1 MMAGTAFGLTFFLLC
16 IVMVTF
22 ANEVKRK
29 KCSFTRND
37 TEQYQ
42 DPKMFLENPQILF
55 YQLNGLNDTV
65 YYTWSL
71 VGAPTLFISVTP
83 ASQNT
88 NCTEVANNSFDWE
101 EFIADQSNGSAYIPG
116 YNGSFAFSVVFNRLI
131 EFSDR
136 KYRANKGFKPSELN
150 NTDRYRWLYM
160 SDFNWTFQNN
170 ELTGTIENDST
181 TCVIRLNIPTSGGR
195 LSYFPKT
202 LYSENSTT
210 FDFVFRN
217 FEYSNISRNKK
228 DSNLKYGRLVL
239 EMLFVHGQLKNGSVK
254 ERFSK
259 DDEYTPSVFITN
271 NYLFGGNGTFDGFL
285 QWKPISYLSGSRK
298 STQSQQANLINGE
311 IGDVD
316 IPPSLAYAL
325 YGSEN
330 AGIVQPV
337 YMVYGTGGDD
347 NNPNADYVSWTG
359 MLGFGEPPQDT
370 ISIVVIITIAV
381 GLGVPALLIG
391 LGGVYIF
398 IRRKPWKHV
407 YVWYNTKRGYTKV
420 VNE

>member
-29 KCSFTRND
+29 VCFVLKVLPHHFSASIFSQKCSFTRND
-37 TEQYQ
+37 TEKYQ

-181 TCVIRLNIPTSGGR
+181 TCVIR
-195 LSYFPKT
+195 
-202 LYSENSTT
+202 
-210 FDFVFRN
+210 V
-217 FEYSNISRNKK
+217 
-228 DSNLKYGRLVL
+228 
-239 EMLFVHGQLKNGSVK
+239 SVK
-254 ERFSK
+254 
-259 DDEYTPSVFITN
+259 Y
-271 NYLFGGNGTFDGFL
+271 
-285 QWKPISYLSGSRK
+285 
-298 STQSQQANLINGE
+298 
-311 IGDVD
+311 
-316 IPPSLAYAL
+316 
-325 YGSEN
+325 
-330 AGIVQPV
+330 
-337 YMVYGTGGDD
+337 
-347 NNPNADYVSWTG
+347 
-359 MLGFGEPPQDT
+359 
-370 ISIVVIITIAV
+370 
-381 GLGVPALLIG
+381 
-391 LGGVYIF
+391 
-398 IRRKPWKHV
+398 
-407 YVWYNTKRGYTKV
+407 
-420 VNE
+420 